1 MEIIKFN
8 NPKIIIFDCFD
19 TLVSN
24 SIEEWKNAFKLICI
38 KFKLPISPEKFW
50 ETWKNHELLF
60 RETRI
65 RKFETKDPLLNEFIT
80 KKPFK
85 TYAQAWK
92 ECLKISVSKL
102 NIKINIEESLY
113 HLILENGSLGFA

>member
-38 KFKLPISPEKFW
+38 KFKLSISPEKFW

-60 RETRI
+60 
-65 RKFETKDPLLNEFIT
+65 
-80 KKPFK
+80 
-85 TYAQAWK
+85 
-92 ECLKISVSKL
+92 
-102 NIKINIEESLY
+102 
-113 HLILENGSLGFA
+113 